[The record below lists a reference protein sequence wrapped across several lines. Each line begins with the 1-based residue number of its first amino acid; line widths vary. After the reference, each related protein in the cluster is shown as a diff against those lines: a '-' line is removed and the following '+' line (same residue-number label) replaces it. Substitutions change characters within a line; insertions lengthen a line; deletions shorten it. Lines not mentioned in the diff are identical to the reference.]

1 MAFDINALNKI
12 KADKKND
19 LQQKLNSIEEPMKQI
34 KSKCISNIQSEQF
47 EDKLQQFLEEILE
60 NEYDP
65 RNDDMTIPYYF
76 KYGVYL
82 EQEYSY
88 DDGNEEDYEAY
99 NKFDFDEK
107 VTLETKSHFFMKLR
121 ISDSYILFDLE
132 VYYENE
138 VGSKLLNILKDKRI
152 MDNYAID
159 VIDAFTEKLHELK
172 IKYISRNNSEDDM
185 KYDNKNQQIIFYMTG
200 NIFL

>member
-12 KADKKND
+12 KADKKNN
-19 LQQKLNSIEEPMKQI
+19 LQQKLNNIEEPMKQI

-47 EDKLQQFLEEILE
+47 EDKLQQFLEKILE
-60 NEYDP
+60 KEYDP

-76 KYGVYL
+76 NYGVYL
-82 EQEYSY
+82 EQEYEY
-88 DDGNEEDYEAY
+88 DDENEEYLYD
-99 NKFDFDEK
+99 KK
-107 VTLETKSHFFMKLR
+107 VTLETKSHFFMQLR
-121 ISDSYILFDLE
+121 ISDLYILDLE

-172 IKYISRNNSEDDM
+172 IKYISNSENDM
-185 KYDNKNQQIIFYMTG
+185 KYDKINQQIIFYLTG
-200 NIFL
+200 NIYL

>member
-12 KADKKND
+12 KADKKNN
-19 LQQKLNSIEEPMKQI
+19 LQQKLNNIEEPMKQI

-47 EDKLQQFLEEILE
+47 EDKLQQFLEKILE
-60 NEYDP
+60 KEYDP

-76 KYGVYL
+76 NYGVYL
-82 EQEYSY
+82 EQEYEY
-88 DDGNEEDYEAY
+88 DDDNEEYLYD
-99 NKFDFDEK
+99 KK
-107 VTLETKSHFFMKLR
+107 VTLETKSHFFMQLR
-121 ISDSYILFDLE
+121 ISDLYILDLE

-172 IKYISRNNSEDDM
+172 IKYISNSENDM
-185 KYDNKNQQIIFYMTG
+185 KYDKINQQIIFYLTG
-200 NIFL
+200 NIYL